1 MLQHGPE
8 AELKPDC
15 EYPCIRPEKAGC
27 RENRREYRK
36 MKTFKN
42 ADGKPILLKMVKG
55 IQDNKQYLGDVDG
68 LIGDGDHGMNMN
80 KGFTIFEERFADEA
94 YSFTEGLENL
104 GMVLMNEIG
113 GSMGPIY
120 GTIFMDMADAGAD
133 LDEISVEDFGNM
145 LAAGLE
151 GLQGIVDAKVGDKT
165 LVDTLSPAVDSVKA
179 SAADG
184 KEFEEAMPAMK
195 AAAEAGRD
203 STKDLV
209 AKFGRSAR
217 LGERSRGVLDAGA
230 TSCCIILCAM
240 ADGIAE
246 LG

>member
-1 MLQHGPE
+1 
-8 AELKPDC
+8 
-15 EYPCIRPEKAGC
+15 
-27 RENRREYRK
+27 

-80 KGFTIFEERFADEA
+80 KGFTIFKERYDGED

-120 GTIFMDMADAGAD
+120 GTIFMEMADAGAD
-133 LDEISVEDFGNM
+133 LEEISVEDFGNM
-145 LAAGLE
+145 LGAGLE

-165 LVDTLSPAVDSVKA
+165 LVDTLSPVVDSVKA
-179 SAADG
+179 SAAEG
-184 KEFEEAMPAMK
+184 KEFEEALPAMK